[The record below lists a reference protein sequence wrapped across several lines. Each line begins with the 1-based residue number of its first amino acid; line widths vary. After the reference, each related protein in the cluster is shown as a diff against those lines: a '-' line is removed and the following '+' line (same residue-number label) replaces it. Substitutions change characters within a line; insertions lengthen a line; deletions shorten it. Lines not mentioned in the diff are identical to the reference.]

1 METIF
6 YEPGLDDELG
16 NVVNFHPDG
25 LLQPRGHED
34 LRRASW
40 SCIHPGTEGGS
51 RTNARS
57 DAVDAGDQDVVPAV
71 LRRVVGAPVTV
82 HAPVAGE
89 QGGDAGGARAG
100 GGRGEEQGD
109 C

>member
-1 METIF
+1 MAAITT
-6 YEPGLDDELG
+6 
-16 NVVNFHPDG
+16 
-25 LLQPRGHED
+25 
-34 LRRASW
+34 
-40 SCIHPGTEGGS
+40 CINSGTKI
-51 RTNARS
+51 RARS
-57 DAVDAGDQDVVPAV
+57 NAWTNPVDASDQDVVPAV

-89 QGGDAGGARAG
+89 QGGDTGGARAG